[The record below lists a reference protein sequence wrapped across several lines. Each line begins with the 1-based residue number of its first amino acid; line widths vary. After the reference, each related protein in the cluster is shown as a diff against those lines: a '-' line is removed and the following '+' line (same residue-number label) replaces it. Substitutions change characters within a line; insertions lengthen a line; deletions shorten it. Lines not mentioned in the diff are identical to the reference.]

1 MWGLRRGLL
10 ASFLNGLAEVLETFS
25 VERKDREGLPDPRAL
40 LISLTALTVAVSF
53 SRGVY
58 PPLVTLATTVLLAT
72 ALGVRLRNLAKAT
85 MAISLFVLAVTLPMA
100 LYQTL
105 LNRSSPS
112 DPIALLW
119 SIAPLL
125 LRCIAATSVLVLMA
139 QSLGLTGLITGLRG
153 LRVPPRALFA
163 LTLFLRYVPIMLRD
177 ATRLLSAREAR
188 IIASSNANEIK
199 SSWFVLSTVAGSLL
213 IKGFE
218 RAYRLQ
224 MALKA
229 RGLDLDFVPTPE
241 AKAGLPDFIF
251 VALSIALACLLVLM

>member
-1 MWGLRRGLL
+1 LRRGLL
-10 ASFLNGLAEVLETFS
+10 ASFLNDLAEVLETFS
-25 VERKDREGLPDPRAL
+25 VERKDCEGLSDPRAL
-40 LISLTALTVAVSF
+40 LISFTALTVAVSF
-53 SRGVY
+53 SRSVH
-58 PPLVTLATTVLLAT
+58 PPLVTLAMTALLA
-72 ALGVRLRNLAKAT
+72 AVLGVRLRNLAKAT

-105 LNRSSPS
+105 LNRLSPS

-119 SIAPLL
+119 NIAPLL

-153 LRVPPRALFA
+153 LRVPPRAVFV

-188 IIASSNANEIK
+188 IVTNSNEIK
-199 SSWFVLSTVAGSLL
+199 SSWFVLSTIAGSLL

-224 MALKA
+224 MALRA
-229 RGLDLDFVPTPE
+229 RGLDLDFIPTPE

-251 VALSIALACLLVLM
+251 VALSIALACSLVLM

>member
-1 MWGLRRGLL
+1 MRRGLL

-25 VERKDREGLPDPRAL
+25 VERKDREGLSDPRAL

-53 SRGVY
+53 SRSVY
-58 PPLVTLATTVLLAT
+58 PPLVTLATTILLAT
-72 ALGVRLRNLAKAT
+72 ILGVRLRNLAKAT
-85 MAISLFVLAVTLPMA
+85 MAISLFVLAVTPPMA

-125 LRCIAATSVLVLMA
+125 LRCVAATSVLVLMA

-188 IIASSNANEIK
+188 IVASSNEIK

-229 RGLDLDFVPTPE
+229 RGLDLDSVPTLE
-241 AKAGLPDFIF
+241 AKASLPDFIF
-251 VALSIALACLLVLM
+251 ASLSIALACLLVLM

>member
-1 MWGLRRGLL
+1 LRRGLL

-25 VERKDREGLPDPRAL
+25 VERKNREGLPDSRAL

-58 PPLVTLATTVLLAT
+58 PPLVSLATTVLLAT
-72 ALGVRLRNLAKAT
+72 VLGVRLRNLAKAT

-188 IIASSNANEIK
+188 IVTNSNEIK
-199 SSWFVLSTVAGSLL
+199 GSWFVLSTVAGSLL

-224 MALKA
+224 MALRA
-229 RGLDLDFVPTPE
+229 RGLDLDFAPTPE

-251 VALSIALACLLVLM
+251 AALSIALACLLVLM

>member
-1 MWGLRRGLL
+1 MI
-10 ASFLNGLAEVLETFS
+10 SF
-25 VERKDREGLPDPRAL
+25 
-40 LISLTALTVAVSF
+40 TALTVAVSF

-72 ALGVRLRNLAKAT
+72 ALGVRLRNLAKAA

-188 IIASSNANEIK
+188 IIASSNAKRDKEFMVHALDGRWQPADQGLREGLQAPNGLEGQG
-199 SSWFVLSTVAGSLL
+199 AGP
-213 IKGFE
+213 
-218 RAYRLQ
+218 RLRPH
-224 MALKA
+224 A
-229 RGLDLDFVPTPE
+229 RGQGGLTGLHLRGALDR
-241 AKAGLPDFIF
+241 AGL
-251 VALSIALACLLVLM
+251 LAGVDVI